1 MANPFLDFRKRT
13 NVEVKEYDDTPIL
26 LYEDHRVTLNV
37 LKYGFEKGFFAD
49 PPNLICFDYHDDFL
63 VPSCGMKRMKSFYSN
78 SPNERDFHDFVEFEL
93 SGSDDDWIITGLE
106 FQLINDVILIG
117 VEDDHNLPDNNE
129 YIDHLG
135 NKHGVYSI
143 SHICNAIDNRGQLGD
158 LSRQTEFKDVRDCIQ
173 FNSNGD
179 LNFNSGNVYPFI
191 LDIDLDCFST
201 DIWQIR
207 KAVPYQILSNYFG
220 KYISHAHRNSKTF
233 FNELFKR
240 SQVMTIAKESG
251 CCGGFNESQKILS
264 YLNDILFHNELDI

>member
-135 NKHGVYSI
+135 KKH
-143 SHICNAIDNRGQLGD
+143 
-158 LSRQTEFKDVRDCIQ
+158 
-173 FNSNGD
+173 
-179 LNFNSGNVYPFI
+179 
-191 LDIDLDCFST
+191 
-201 DIWQIR
+201 
-207 KAVPYQILSNYFG
+207 
-220 KYISHAHRNSKTF
+220 
-233 FNELFKR
+233 
-240 SQVMTIAKESG
+240 
-251 CCGGFNESQKILS
+251 
-264 YLNDILFHNELDI
+264 